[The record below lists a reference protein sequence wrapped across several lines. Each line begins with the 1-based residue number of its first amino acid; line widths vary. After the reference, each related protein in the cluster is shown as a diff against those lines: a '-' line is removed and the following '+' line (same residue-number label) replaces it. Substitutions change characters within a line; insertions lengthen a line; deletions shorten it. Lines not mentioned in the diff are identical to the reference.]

1 MQAVLRGY
9 DCRGA
14 GGLQRARRG
23 RGGGG
28 LSFGA
33 VSGGDDGMH
42 LHEKN
47 LQEKMSVWTERRT
60 QQEACVAQARA

>member
-1 MQAVLRGY
+1 MVLVASSALA
-9 DCRGA
+9 GA
-14 GGLQRARRG
+14 R
-23 RGGGG
+23 GG
-28 LSFGA
+28 LSFDA